1 MLTTHPQA
9 PSRRRPAAGGA
20 LLCRRRTWTLAA
32 LPLLAASISPWLG
45 NASGPVVW
53 LPALLVTA
61 WALLLRHR
69 PAAAQAI
76 PARRSAIAMVTL
88 LSGLYLWWRATTT
101 LNLSTPT
108 ALALSLLLLAAEG
121 ILLGHGLLQ
130 FWLAWFREPPVAEEA
145 EQAAHQLD
153 LAIGRNADRVPAVD
167 VVVPS
172 RGEPLHLVERS
183 LRGCL
188 ALDYPRTAVWLLD
201 DAGRPELA
209 ELCRQLGC
217 FYLARAEHRHAK
229 AGNLNH
235 ALPHLRGDLLVVF
248 DADVVPQRHFLQRTA
263 GLFDDPR
270 VALVQTP
277 QSYMNPDPVIR
288 NLGLEQ
294 WLMPDEEVFYRWI
307 EPTRQGVGAVVCA
320 GTSFVVR
327 RSALEQVGGFETG
340 TPSEDLATGIR
351 LTAAGHRILYLNEK
365 LSAGLAP
372 PSLAAMARQ
381 RSRWASGTLQTLRTT
396 ANPLWIPG
404 LTPLQ
409 RLAFLEGIVHWFNA
423 IPQLVLLLTPLSFG
437 LLGVSP
443 LLLRDQGAWT
453 MALPLLL
460 AQVLLVRWF
469 NHGAR
474 SALMPELYRWVFLM
488 PVLLAVLGTVLGRPR
503 LFRVTPKSAP
513 SGPAVPALWLV
524 LPLVTLLGLQC
535 LNLALLWRGSGG
547 ILPVLWS
554 SLACISLLAALRACW
569 DRFPSGPEVWFRPLD
584 TTVTLEQGSRRWSA
598 RLTAISERGAELCWP
613 AHRPGAPGLEMD
625 RPVWIHADSLACRPL
640 ALQPEHMRHARGRVR
655 LGASWRWRSQAE
667 SLQLQTRLYQQPGAW
682 PVRQAPSDLR
692 AVPALLLRLLRP
704 LGPEGWWA
712 RSALPIS
719 LASGTCAPVA
729 PELAEGCSSPHSS
742 GPPSVP
748 PAG

>member
-1 MLTTHPQA
+1 MPGRLAQPALIAQDITMLTTHPQA

-53 LPALLVTA
+53 LPALLVAA

-69 PAAAQAI
+69 PAAAQMI

-108 ALALSLLLLAAEG
+108 ASALSVLLLAAEG
-121 ILLGHGLLQ
+121 ILLGHGVLQ
-130 FWLAWFREPPVAEEA
+130 LWLAWFREPPVAEEA
-145 EQAAHQLD
+145 EQAAHQLH
-153 LAIGRNADRVPAVD
+153 LAIGRNADRVPAID

-248 DADVVPQRHFLQRTA
+248 DADVVPQRHFLRRTA

-288 NLGLEQ
+288 NLGLEH

-372 PSLAAMARQ
+372 PSLVAMARQ
-381 RSRWASGTLQTLRTT
+381 RSRWASGTLQTMRTT
-396 ANPLWIPG
+396 ANPLFIPG
-404 LTPLQ
+404 LNPLQ
-409 RLAFLEGIVHWFNA
+409 RLAFLEGILHWFNV
-423 IPQLVLLLTPLSFG
+423 IPQLVLVLMPLSFG
-437 LLGVSP
+437 LLGVPP
-443 LLLRDQGAWT
+443 LVLPDQGALSV
-453 MALPLLL
+453 ALPLLL

-469 NHGAR
+469 SHGAR
-474 SALMPELYRWVFLM
+474 SALMPELYRWVFVV
-488 PVLLAVLGTVLGRPR
+488 PVLLAVLDTVLGRPR
-503 LFRVTPKSAP
+503 PFQVTPKETP
-513 SGPAVPALWLV
+513 LDRPAPALWLV
-524 LPLVTLLGLQC
+524 LPLLTLLGLQG
-535 LNLALLWRGSGG
+535 LNLALLWRGTGAM
-547 ILPVLWS
+547 LPLVWS
-554 SLACISLLAALRACW
+554 SLACMSLVAALRACW
-569 DRFPSGPEVWFRPLD
+569 DRFPSDAVVWFRPLD
-584 TTVTLEQGSRRWSA
+584 TTVTVAQGPRRWPA
-598 RLTAISERGAELCWP
+598 RLTAISERGVELCWP
-613 AHRPGAPGLEMD
+613 ASGLGEAGLAMD
-625 RPVWIHADSLACRPL
+625 LPLQIHAHGFGSLPL
-640 ALQPEHMRHARGRVR
+640 AALPQRRRHARGRVS
-655 LGASWRWRSQAE
+655 LGATWLWRSQQE
-667 SLQLQTRLYQQPGAW
+667 SLQLQACLYQQPGTW
-682 PVRQAPSDLR
+682 PVRQAPPDLL
-692 AVPALLLRLLRP
+692 AIPALLGRLLRP
-704 LGPEGWWA
+704 PGPEGWLA
-712 RSALPIS
+712 RSALPIR
-719 LASGTCAPVA
+719 LARGPCAPVQ
-729 PELAEGCSSPHSS
+729 PLL
-742 GPPSVP
+742 VD
-748 PAG
+748 